1 MCYENLCMTVE
12 DMFGNRNC
20 VEHCMGHT
28 IPVVILFSR
37 FYILY
42 CLGFIL
48 SCLLSLF
55 YVINQEFI
63 RDPLL

>member
-1 MCYENLCMTVE
+1 MTVE
-12 DMFGNRNC
+12 DIFGNRNC

-28 IPVVILFSR
+28 IPVVNLFRCRLLS
-37 FYILY
+37 LY
-42 CLGFIL
+42 CLGIIL

-63 RDPLL
+63 RDPLLLPRRI